1 MGFVREAIKTPKP
14 LINVGFHQINFSK
27 RLQRSSYIVC
37 LNNEIKR
44 KNLKISTNAEVSKII
59 SQRSKLFRRLV
70 STAWFTPVLPS
81 ENNNAIAIT
90 VDGRVLIVFSL
101 KHIDHAR

>member
-44 KNLKISTNAEVSKII
+44 KNLKSQPMQKSQKLLAKDQNFFGVWYLQHGSLQFFRPKI
-59 SQRSKLFRRLV
+59 
-70 STAWFTPVLPS
+70 TMP
-81 ENNNAIAIT
+81 
-90 VDGRVLIVFSL
+90 
-101 KHIDHAR
+101 